1 MDGPLRDVIRMLFM
15 HHTLLIDVFKQVHTD
30 PCPCDTP
37 MEAILYGSTW
47 DIINPLLTTDD
58 VVRTRV
64 AAKKWNIGE
73 KYGALG
79 PLFFDMLKF
88 EQFGVEWSYD
98 AGGNRV
104 STLRRKHNPIMNGMR
119 VHGLHLL
126 NAVPSPSGPADMTVL
141 RNGFAALAG
150 YPVEGYPVTNM
161 RPYMENATRE
171 SPVTEPNDNDND
183 DEETFSSGNMSPDL
197 GEAWRYGCPR
207 SPSWNDEGRIPI
219 RDPLIPL
226 PLLMQ
231 TDSGTK
237 QNLHWTRRWS
247 AWKTASDW

>member
-1 MDGPLRDVIRMLFM
+1 
-15 HHTLLIDVFKQVHTD
+15 
-30 PCPCDTP
+30 
-37 MEAILYGSTW
+37 MEAMLYGSTW

-79 PLFFDMLKF
+79 SLFFDMLKCD
-88 EQFGVEWSYD
+88 QYGKEWSY
-98 AGGNRV
+98 AAEGNRFY
-104 STLRRKHNPIMNGMR
+104 TIRRKHNPIMDGIRMNGI
-119 VHGLHLL
+119 HLPG
-126 NAVPSPSGPADMTVL
+126 ADTSHSGPVNMTVL
-141 RNGFAALAG
+141 RDGFRALAG
-150 YPVEGYPVTNM
+150 YPVEGYPVVNA
-161 RPYMENATRE
+161 RSQMENVTRE
-171 SPVTEPNDNDND
+171 YPETEPNDNDND
-183 DEETFSSGNMSPDL
+183 DEETFSIGNMSRDL